1 MLRRKTVFIFGFC
14 STALLAG
21 GFSVA
26 PPLKHAAQ
34 PGITLVQATISTAPA
49 IEATATI
56 PEKDQPTTAEQ
67 QSPSKPP
74 VTSNPATSDP
84 DDEKAVAARLVFD
97 RALVDAAVLNTE
109 YENFKRGRSKK
120 PISLSAFRSLEL
132 QLNTIA
138 DADPANTQARDMANL
153 MKMRQYE
160 ILQPSVEIA
169 ASANRLLYAH
179 AMAERMHDDG
189 MRVVVSGRD
198 NSSVRFTSP
207 HMTRQMAMQLSES
220 AKIPEKAK
228 ALQFRRVVFGN
239 GRRSW
244 TYDLKRGRLR

>member
-1 MLRRKTVFIFGFC
+1 M
-14 STALLAG
+14 
-21 GFSVA
+21 
-26 PPLKHAAQ
+26 
-34 PGITLVQATISTAPA
+34 
-49 IEATATI
+49 
-56 PEKDQPTTAEQ
+56 
-67 QSPSKPP
+67 
-74 VTSNPATSDP
+74 TSNPVPSNP

-109 YENFKRGRSKK
+109 YENSRRGRGKK

-132 QLNTIA
+132 RLNTIA

-179 AMAERMHDDG
+179 AMADRMRDDG
-189 MRVVVSGRD
+189 TRVVVSGAG
-198 NSSVRFTSP
+198 NSAVRFISP

-220 AKIPEKAK
+220 AKIPENAK

-239 GRRSW
+239 GRRNW
-244 TYDLKRGRLR
+244 TYDLARGRLR

>member
-1 MLRRKTVFIFGFC
+1 M
-14 STALLAG
+14 
-21 GFSVA
+21 
-26 PPLKHAAQ
+26 
-34 PGITLVQATISTAPA
+34 
-49 IEATATI
+49 
-56 PEKDQPTTAEQ
+56 
-67 QSPSKPP
+67 
-74 VTSNPATSDP
+74 
-84 DDEKAVAARLVFD
+84 FD

-109 YENFKRGRSKK
+109 YENSRRGRSKK

-132 QLNTIA
+132 RLNTIA

-179 AMAERMHDDG
+179 AMADRMRDDG
-189 MRVVVSGRD
+189 TRVVVSGAG
-198 NSSVRFTSP
+198 NSAVRFISP
-207 HMTRQMAMQLSES
+207 HMTRKMAMQLSES

-228 ALQFRRVVFGN
+228 ALQFRRVSFGN

>member
-1 MLRRKTVFIFGFC
+1 M
-14 STALLAG
+14 AG

-26 PPLKHAAQ
+26 PPLKHAAS
-34 PGITLVQATISTAPA
+34 PDITRVQATEPKTPASKTSESKASA
-49 IEATATI
+49 IEATAAI

-67 QSPSKPP
+67 QSASKPP
-74 VTSNPATSDP
+74 VISNSATSDP

-109 YENFKRGRSKK
+109 YENFRRGRSKK
-120 PISLSAFRSLEL
+120 PVSLSAFRSLEL

-179 AMAERMHDDG
+179 AMAESMHDDG
-189 MRVVVSGRD
+189 MRVIVSGRG
-198 NSSVRFTSP
+198 NSSVRFMSP

>member
-1 MLRRKTVFIFGFC
+1 MR
-14 STALLAG
+14 
-21 GFSVA
+21 
-26 PPLKHAAQ
+26 
-34 PGITLVQATISTAPA
+34 VQATDSKIPA
-49 IEATATI
+49 QEATAAI
-56 PEKDQPTTAEQ
+56 PEKLGQPATVPL
-67 QSPSKPP
+67 SPSEQSATSSP
-74 VTSNPATSDP
+74 VTSSPVPSNPE
-84 DDEKAVAARLVFD
+84 DEKAIEARLVFD

-109 YENFKRGRSKK
+109 YENSRRGRSKK

-132 QLNTIA
+132 RLNTIA

-179 AMAERMHDDG
+179 AMADRMRDDG
-189 MRVVVSGRD
+189 TRVVVSGAG
-198 NSSVRFTSP
+198 NSAVRFISP
-207 HMTRQMAMQLSES
+207 HMTRKMAMQLSES

-228 ALQFRRVVFGN
+228 ALQFRRVSFGN

>member
-1 MLRRKTVFIFGFC
+1 MLQRKTILGLGLC

-21 GFSVA
+21 GFTAA
-26 PPLKHAAQ
+26 PTLRHFAA
-34 PGITLVQATISTAPA
+34 PTILHVQAAESKIRAQ
-49 IEATATI
+49 EATATI
-56 PEKDQPTTAEQ
+56 PSQADMSE
-67 QSPSKPP
+67 P
-74 VTSNPATSDP
+74 VTSSPSAPAANQNP
-84 DDEKAVAARLVFD
+84 DDEKAAAARLAFD

-120 PISLSAFRSLEL
+120 PVSLSAFRSLEL
-132 QLNTIA
+132 RLSTIA
-138 DADPANTQARDMANL
+138 DADPANTQARDMANM

-189 MRVVVSGRD
+189 MKVVVSGRG
-198 NSSVRFTSP
+198 NRSVRFTSP
-207 HMTRQMAMQLSES
+207 HMTRKMAMQLAES

-228 ALQFRRVVFGN
+228 ALQFRRVIFGN

-244 TYDLKRGRLR
+244 TYDVARGRLR